1 MARPGLLQRS
11 ADRGHRPGS
20 PPVAAAVRCAKPVA
34 AAAPDSP
41 QDRPVSAH
49 PNRVVLPQRS
59 IHHRGITAL
68 GVYAL
73 QRPCGSVSRSVIW
86 RAMIV
91 GHAAHSTTAITRGY
105 PRSCV
110 AFAN

>member
-1 MARPGLLQRS
+1 MKTNLEMSIWTNPWRRLRRTRRRIGRCRRIQSGACRNAPSTREI
-11 ADRGHRPGS
+11 RN
-20 PPVAAAVRCAKPVA
+20 PP
-34 AAAPDSP
+34 
-41 QDRPVSAH
+41 
-49 PNRVVLPQRS
+49 
-59 IHHRGITAL
+59 HRGITAL
-68 GVYAL
+68 GVCAL

-105 PRSCV
+105 PRCCV